1 MRRTV
6 EVLIFDWDGTLFDSV
21 GWIVENLQEAAQEV
35 GLPVP
40 SRAAARGVVGLSLAG
55 ALETLFPGVRA
66 EQTQRLVDV
75 YRRLYDREPVLALSL
90 FEGVLMTLEALKSQG
105 YQLAIATGKPRRGLD
120 RALDAS
126 GGAHLFATT
135 RCADETASKPD
146 PLMVREILAELGAPP
161 ERALLIGDS
170 LHDLRMAQRAGIQ
183 SIAVTTG
190 AHDREELMTLAPL
203 FCIDDLRLLSG
214 IL

>member
-1 MRRTV
+1 MRGTI

-21 GWIVENLQEAAQEV
+21 GWIVENLLEAAQEV

-55 ALETLFPGVRA
+55 ALETLFPGIRT
-66 EQTQRLVDV
+66 EQTNHLVDV
-75 YRRLYDREPVLALSL
+75 YRRLYDREPVLALGL
-90 FEGVLMTLEALKSQG
+90 FEGVLMTLEALKGQG
-105 YQLAIATGKPRRGLD
+105 YQLAIATGKPRRGLN

-126 GGAHLFATT
+126 GSAHLFATT

-146 PLMVREILAELGAPP
+146 PLMVEEILAELGAPP